1 MTAPSPDAGAVVR
14 VVFGALRRLDRT
26 AHTQQAFQFA
36 AAAEGLTVE
45 QVGPAIDEAMRAA
58 TGKDRAALPYM
69 TSDDQRQVLRAT
81 GSHLT
86 KQAAE
91 DTQVGPA

>member
-1 MTAPSPDAGAVVR
+1 MTAQSVDPGAVVR

-26 AHTQQAFQFA
+26 AHAEQAFLFA
-36 AAAEGLTVE
+36 AGAEGVTVE
-45 QVGPAIDEAMRAA
+45 QVGPAIDEAMLAA

-69 TSDDQRQVLRAT
+69 TADDQRQVLRAT

-86 KQAAE
+86 KSIE
-91 DTQVGPA
+91 PGVGAL